1 MHTVELLTELQNA
14 ENSSV
19 FSRKS
24 DSNTDSVPAILNN
37 LGTLTEKFA
46 VESVF
51 RIVVGD
57 RFEQL
62 KLLKRTLLKS
72 FFWGFSENFWNK
84 QFL

>member
-1 MHTVELLTELQNA
+1 MVELLTELQNA

-24 DSNTDSVPAILNN
+24 DSNTDAVPAILNN

-46 VESVF
+46 EESVF

-72 FFWGFSENFWNK
+72 FLWGFSENFWNK

>member
-1 MHTVELLTELQNA
+1 MVELLTELQNA

-24 DSNTDSVPAILNN
+24 DSNTDAVPAILNN

-46 VESVF
+46 EESVF

-62 KLLKRTLLKS
+62 KLLKTTLLKS

>member
-1 MHTVELLTELQNA
+1 MVELLTELQNA

-46 VESVF
+46 VESVL

-62 KLLKRTLLKS
+62 KLLKRALLKS